1 MSRHI
6 VTKDGDM
13 LDALCWTH
21 YGRADVI
28 PHVLAANPNISQQP
42 AVLPAGLTIFLPDL
56 PAPAEEQIIRLWS

>member
-28 PHVLAANPNISQQP
+28 PYVLAANPNISQQP
-42 AVLPAGLTIFLPDL
+42 AVLPAGLTILLPDL